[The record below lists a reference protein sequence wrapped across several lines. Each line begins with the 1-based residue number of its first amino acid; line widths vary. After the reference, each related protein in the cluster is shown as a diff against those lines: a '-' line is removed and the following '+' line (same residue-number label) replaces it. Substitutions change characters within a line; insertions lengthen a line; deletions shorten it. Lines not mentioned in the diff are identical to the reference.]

1 MKYPYAIL
9 FINNKGAHRFLKCVD
24 LSQAYRLSAGWL
36 IGGRYVEIWEL
47 NGKEKPYSRW
57 FPGDYHKI
65 SPDMAAKQAIFREVP
80 HEQYVDA
87 VEPDVV

>member
-9 FINNKGAHRFLKCVD
+9 CINDKGEPRFLKCISFD
-24 LSQAYRLSAGWL
+24 QAFRLSAGLL
-36 IGGRYVEIWEL
+36 IGGKYVEIWEL
-47 NGKEKPYSRW
+47 DGKEKPYSRW

-65 SPDMAAKQAIFREVP
+65 SPDMAAKQALFRQVP